1 MILSASCACAWWGV
15 SKVGAGLLLGLAVLT
30 SIGVLLVIIDES
42 IKVNQ

>member
-15 SKVGAGLLLGLAVLT
+15 AKTASTPLLALAVLT